1 MDFESV
7 RNHPR
12 NHQET
17 LEFARVTQ
25 LAPNYPDVAQNED
38 MLVDVA
44 CLALNMLKP
53 RYIRHSID
61 AMAHISNA
69 ERAHEATAVEVAVLE
84 AFKLVQS
91 GRRKDSR

>member
-1 MDFESV
+1 MNFESA
-7 RNHPR
+7 R

-17 LEFARVTQ
+17 LVFARVTALAPKYPQ
-25 LAPNYPDVAQNED
+25 LARNED

-61 AMAHISNA
+61 LIFHISDA
-69 ERAHEATAVEVAVLE
+69 DRAREASAVDSAVAE
-84 AFKLVQS
+84 AFKILES
-91 GRRKDSR
+91 GRRRESR